1 MFKRK
6 ILKVKKS
13 LSSFAIFF
21 GIIYIG
27 SHGQGWSRPIEAP
40 NYHWPTVGGIVVRG
54 KYAKHVEMPL
64 NISLSE
70 I

>member
-13 LSSFAIFF
+13 LSSFAIVF

-40 NYHWPTVGGIVVRG
+40 NH
-54 KYAKHVEMPL
+54 H
-64 NISLSE
+64 SLQPAE
-70 I
+70 LL

>member
-13 LSSFAIFF
+13 LSSFAIVF

-40 NYHWPTVGGIVVRG
+40 NYHWPTVGGIIVRG
-54 KYAKHVEMPL
+54 MYAKHYKT
-64 NISLSE
+64 SLSE